1 MPRNDIFENFNWHSS
16 IGIDQTLAG
25 DKKFVTRIPNTK
37 RAMSMFEAAGN
48 DLLIHKTT
56 RCLWKLSDDKKGI
69 EPVFSND
76 VLTED
81 EVREAMEEGK

>member
-1 MPRNDIFENFNWHSS
+1 MPKDNLFEDFNWHSS
-16 IGIDQTLAG
+16 IGIDCTLAG
-25 DKKFVTRIPNTK
+25 NKKFVTRLPNTRK
-37 RAMSMFEAAGN
+37 ARMLFVTAGN

-56 RCLWKLSDDKKGI
+56 QCLWRISDDKKSI

-81 EVREAMEEGK
+81 EVKQAMEEVK

>member
-1 MPRNDIFENFNWHSS
+1 MAKDGIFDDFNWHSS
-16 IGIDQTLAG
+16 IGIDCTLAG
-25 DKKFVTRIPNTK
+25 DQKFVSRLPNTK
-37 RAMSMFEAAGN
+37 KARMLFMAAGN

-56 RCLWKLSDDKKGI
+56 RCLWKISDDKKSI

-81 EVREAMEEGK
+81 EVKQAMEEVK